1 MKKMKRI
8 LGVLSLALALMTLVP
23 TTASAGYGKRIA
35 QKILD
40 MVEYLEEQDE
50 TIACINADQ
59 LTSDENIRTYTRHLY
74 SGNEY
79 TAVAMGDSRIADT
92 DLVVYRRS
100 GGSWEE
106 VTRDADASNT
116 AVCTFRCNRSGDY
129 KFEVKAYRFESDN
142 STGFYGFILSF

>member
-1 MKKMKRI
+1 MKKV
-8 LGVLSLALALMTLVP
+8 LGVLSLAFALIALAP
-23 TTASAGYGKRIA
+23 ATANAGYGTRIGL
-35 QKILD
+35 KLLEMINT
-40 MVEYLEEQDE
+40 VEDDGG

-116 AVCTFRCNRSGDY
+116 AECTFRCNRSGEY
-129 KFEVKAYRFESDN
+129 KFEVKAYRFEGSN
-142 STGFYGFILSF
+142 TTGFYGFILSF